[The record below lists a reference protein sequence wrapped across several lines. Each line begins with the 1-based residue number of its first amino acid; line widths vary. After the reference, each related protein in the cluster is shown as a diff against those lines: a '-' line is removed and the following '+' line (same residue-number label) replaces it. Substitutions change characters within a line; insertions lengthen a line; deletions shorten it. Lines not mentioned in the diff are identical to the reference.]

1 MGQLICYYIYRK
13 ERNDKLDYLAH
24 KRNETDGKEELLI
37 DHLTVTA
44 EMAKLFAEPFDYG
57 DLMYFV
63 GLIHDIGKYSKEFQ
77 QRIRG
82 MDNTVDHSTAEHN
95 LHLLNIEQ

>member
-1 MGQLICYYIYRK
+1 M
-13 ERNDKLDYLAH
+13 DYLAH

-82 MDNTVDHSTAEHN
+82 MDNTVDHSTAGTQLAFTKYRAIMSAFCIAGH
-95 LHLLNIEQ
+95 HAG